1 MVCVLS
7 ADAGRDEGH
16 HVFKGTFVR
25 RMPSMSAL
33 WFGTDPLIL
42 ACMGAIVARRTRQD
56 AFVSLSLSAVTRSL
70 HKF

>member
-1 MVCVLS
+1 
-7 ADAGRDEGH
+7 
-16 HVFKGTFVR
+16 
-25 RMPSMSAL
+25 MPSMSAL

-56 AFVSLSLSAVTRSL
+56 AFVSVSLSAVTRSL